1 MNFNVSEGRPRLQHL
16 EVHHGKKGSGLG
28 VDFNLRKGRVTILNM
43 TQSDYSCDT
52 FKLLYT
58 IGEVIEGDILHVGNP
73 NGRLKISKPIPEF
86 IDEWCQQGP
95 IITVH
100 LELESFSK
108 EIEAFAESMGFKC
121 AKI

>member
-1 MNFNVSEGRPRLQHL
+1 M
-16 EVHHGKKGSGLG
+16 
-28 VDFNLRKGRVTILNM
+28 DFNLRKGPVTILNM

-52 FKLLYT
+52 FKLIYT

-95 IITVH
+95 IHHSSLGIGD
-100 LELESFSK
+100 FSK
-108 EIEAFAESMGFKC
+108 EIEAFANSMGFKC